1 MSILAFERYERCIV
15 SVILGR
21 VTCRG
26 CTILVL
32 LGDDLYCSAVCICN
46 ETSFSVVLG
55 QWNSDSFGEEAR
67 CSSYFLFG

>member
-32 LGDDLYCSAVCICN
+32 LGDDL
-46 ETSFSVVLG
+46 
-55 QWNSDSFGEEAR
+55 
-67 CSSYFLFG
+67 